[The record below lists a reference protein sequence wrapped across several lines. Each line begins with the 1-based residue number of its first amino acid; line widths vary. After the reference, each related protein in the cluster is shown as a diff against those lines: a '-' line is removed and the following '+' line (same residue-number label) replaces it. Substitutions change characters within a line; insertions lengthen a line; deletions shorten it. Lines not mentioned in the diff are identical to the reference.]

1 MSNSNGMNKK
11 EVQLIL
17 NQLNITPNKKLGQ
30 NFLVDPFLT
39 KKIISI
45 SELNDKDII
54 LEIGPG
60 LGALTEK
67 MVKIVKK
74 IYAVEIDKKLVSFL
88 IDKFS
93 SFDNIEIINGD
104 ILKIDIPKV
113 NKVVSN
119 LPFTISGPIFE
130 RVFFNDKPPHGILTI
145 EKSLADRI
153 FFRNE
158 YKNFSRITVSIN
170 SFMNPI
176 KKYKISRNS
185 FYPQPKIALSL
196 IDITSRNDINE
207 FLLNNKNREFYLRF
221 LGGIMPYKNKN
232 LVNALYLFLKNGV
245 KLEIKKD
252 DIFSILHQNNIK
264 NDKLNSFDINNFVKI
279 CQIIYKKL

>member
-145 EKSLADRI
+145 EKFLADRI

-158 YKNFSRITVSIN
+158 YKNFSRITVSVN

-252 DIFSILHQNNIK
+252 DIFSILRQNNIK

>member
-130 RVFFNDKPPHGILTI
+130 RVFFNYNPPHGILTI

-153 FFRNE
+153 FFRN
-158 YKNFSRITVSIN
+158 
-170 SFMNPI
+170 
-176 KKYKISRNS
+176 
-185 FYPQPKIALSL
+185 
-196 IDITSRNDINE
+196 
-207 FLLNNKNREFYLRF
+207 
-221 LGGIMPYKNKN
+221 
-232 LVNALYLFLKNGV
+232 
-245 KLEIKKD
+245 
-252 DIFSILHQNNIK
+252 
-264 NDKLNSFDINNFVKI
+264 
-279 CQIIYKKL
+279 

>member
-145 EKSLADRI
+145 EKFLADRI

-158 YKNFSRITVSIN
+158 YKNFSRITVSVN

>member
-1 MSNSNGMNKK
+1 MSNSHGMNKR

-17 NQLNITPNKKLGQ
+17 NQLNIIPNKKLGQ
-30 NFLVDPFLT
+30 NFIVDSLLA

-45 SELNDKDII
+45 SELNDTDII

-60 LGALTEK
+60 LGALTERL
-67 MVKIVKK
+67 VKIAKK
-74 IYAVEIDKKLVSFL
+74 LYAVEIDRKLSSFL

-93 SFDNIEIINGD
+93 SFDNIEVINGD
-104 ILKIDIPKV
+104 ILKTDIPKV
-113 NKVVSN
+113 NKVISN
-119 LPFTISGPIFE
+119 LPFTITGPIFE
-130 RVFFNDKPPHGILTI
+130 KVFFNDKPPHGILTI

-176 KKYKISRNS
+176 RKYKISRNS
-185 FYPQPKIALSL
+185 FYPPPKIALSL
-196 IDITSRNDINE
+196 IDITSRNNINE

-264 NDKLNSFDINNFVKI
+264 NDKLNSFNINDFVKI
-279 CQIIYKKL
+279 CQIIYEKI

>member
-1 MSNSNGMNKK
+1 MNNSHGMNTK

-30 NFLVDPFLT
+30 NFLVDPLLT

-67 MVKIVKK
+67 LVKIVKK

-104 ILKIDIPKV
+104 ILKIDIPEV

-119 LPFTISGPIFE
+119 LPFTITGPIFE
-130 RVFFNDKPPHGILTI
+130 KVFFNDKPPHGILTI
-145 EKSLADRI
+145 EKSIADRI

-158 YKNFSRITVSIN
+158 YKHFSRITVSIN

-176 KKYKISRNS
+176 MKYKISRNS

-207 FLLNNKNREFYLRF
+207 FLLNNKNRKFYLRF

-232 LVNALYLFLKNGV
+232 LVNALYLFLKNEG
-245 KLEIKKD
+245 KLEFKKD

-264 NDKLNSFDINNFVKI
+264 NNKLNSYNINDFVNI
-279 CQIIYKKL
+279 CQIIYKKI

>member
-1 MSNSNGMNKK
+1 MSNSQGMNKK

-17 NQLNITPNKKLGQ
+17 NQLNVIPNKKLGQ
-30 NFLVDPFLT
+30 NFIVDSLLT

-45 SELNDKDII
+45 SELNDNDII

-60 LGALTEK
+60 LGALTERL
-67 MVKIVKK
+67 VKIVKK
-74 IYAVEIDKKLVSFL
+74 VYAVEIDRKLISFL

-93 SFDNIEIINGD
+93 SFDNIEVINGD

-113 NKVVSN
+113 NKVISN
-119 LPFTISGPIFE
+119 LPFTITGPIFE
-130 RVFFNDKPPHGILTI
+130 KVFFIDKPPHGILTI
-145 EKSLADRI
+145 EKSIADRI

-158 YKNFSRITVSIN
+158 YKNFSRITVSTN

-176 KKYKISRNS
+176 RKYKISRNS

-196 IDITSRNDINE
+196 IDIASKNDIND
-207 FLLNNKNREFYLRF
+207 FLLNDKNREFYLRF
-221 LGGIMPYKNKN
+221 IGGIMPYKNKD
-232 LVNALYLFLKNGV
+232 LVNALYLFLKNGF

-252 DIFSILHQNNIK
+252 DILSILRQNNIK
-264 NDKLNSFDINNFVKI
+264 NDKLNSFKINDFVII
-279 CQIIYKKL
+279 CKIIYKII